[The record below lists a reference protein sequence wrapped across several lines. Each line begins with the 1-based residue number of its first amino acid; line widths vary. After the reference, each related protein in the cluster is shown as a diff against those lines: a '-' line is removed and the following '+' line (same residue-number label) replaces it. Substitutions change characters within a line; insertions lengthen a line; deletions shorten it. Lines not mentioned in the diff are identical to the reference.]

1 MVSQAFS
8 RSSLTP
14 APRNDSRYSR
24 SNLQLAS
31 VFCAGCLCGIF
42 LSNGSAGFI
51 SYAFPTPQ
59 LENPDRTRHPARG
72 SVVHLHDLPMRP
84 TSHKDEQGRPV
95 LKQQLMEPFVV
106 PRVTGFSVAT
116 FQPNQQVFRHAH
128 ANMHEFF
135 YVLKGQGAIIQVNDD
150 DHVVQEGTFVHV
162 APGEQHAVFTNTVD
176 DLQLLVVGVVTDDT
190 TAPPPQTVASSG
202 PGSAT

>member
-14 APRNDSRYSR
+14 ASRNDSRYSR
-24 SNLQLAS
+24 SFLQLAS
-31 VFCAGCLCGIF
+31 VFCAGCLCGIL
-42 LSNGSAGFI
+42 LSYGSAGVI
-51 SYAFPTPQ
+51 YNAFPSPLQ
-59 LENPDRTRHPARG
+59 HHDPSRRAPRG
-72 SVVHLHDLPMRP
+72 SVVHLHDLPVRP

-95 LKQQLMEPFVV
+95 MKQQLMEPFVV

-135 YVLKGQGAIIQVNDD
+135 YVLKGQGAIIQVNDE

-162 APGEQHAVFTNTVD
+162 APGEQHAVFTNSVD

-190 TAPPPQTVASSG
+190 TAPLPPTVPVSD
-202 PGSAT
+202 SAT

>member
-8 RSSLTP
+8 RASLTP
-14 APRNDSRYSR
+14 ASRNESRYSR
-24 SNLQLAS
+24 SYLQLVS
-31 VFCAGCLCGIF
+31 VFCAGCLCGIV

-51 SYAFPTPQ
+51 YSAFTSP
-59 LENPDRTRHPARG
+59 LHYPDASRPRPRG

-95 LKQQLMEPFVV
+95 LKQQLMEPFAV

-162 APGEQHAVFTNTVD
+162 APGEQHAVFTNAVD

-190 TAPPPQTVASSG
+190 TAPPPPTG
-202 PGSAT
+202 PGSGSGT